1 MASIENLTSKI
12 LEEAN
17 ARKKEILSEA
27 EAEKNKIIDKKI
39 AEAKILEAEVIKKS
53 KSESETRK
61 ERIISNAEL
70 TVRNNKLEAKQ
81 NIISKVFEE
90 AVEGLCNLSEEDFK
104 SFIKKSIKNSDI
116 TGEENLILNSKG
128 KKVISDEFLNEI
140 NGYLKKAGKKGNLKI
155 SKETGTFKGGFV
167 LEKNGIEINNTF
179 EALVNSMKD
188 DLEYDVAMVLFN

>member
-27 EAEKNKIIDKKI
+27 EAEKNKIIEKKI
-39 AEAKILEAEVIKKS
+39 AEAKIFEAEVIKKS
-53 KSESETRK
+53 KVEAETRK

-70 TVRNNKLEAKQ
+70 TVRNKKLEVKQ

-90 AVEGLCNLSEEDFK
+90 AVEGLCNFSEEDFK
-104 SFIKKSIKNSDI
+104 TFLKKSIKNSDI

-128 KKVISDEFLNEI
+128 KKIISNDFLNEI
-140 NGYLKKAGKKGNLKI
+140 NESLKKAGKKGNLKI
-155 SKETGTFKGGFV
+155 SSETGTFKGGFI
-167 LEKNGIEINNTF
+167 LEKDGIEINNTF
-179 EALVNSMKD
+179 EALVSSIKD
-188 DLEYDVAMVLFN
+188 DLEYDVAIVLFN